1 MLLVVTENVFL
12 GELVADQLNHS
23 GIPALALTVRAL
35 MGFLDQN
42 RHRHVVVVEES
53 GAAGHDLCRDVIGCF
68 PDLTVV
74 QLGEGRSIQ
83 DVRAAYAAG
92 VHAVV
97 PKTPRLEEL
106 MTVVKELG
114 SEY

>member
-35 MGFLDQN
+35 VGFLDQN
-42 RHRHVVVVEES
+42 RHGHVVVVEES
-53 GAAGHDLCRDVIGCF
+53 GAAGHDLCRHVIGCF
-68 PDLTVV
+68 PEVTVV

-92 VHAVV
+92 AHAVV

-106 MTVVKELG
+106 ITVVNELRPQH
-114 SEY
+114 